1 MDHIYQ
7 EIPVDNTCKYTNNK
21 DTLDNIKL
29 SDRLDPNMLDPF
41 RSNPYTKS
49 LASFA

>member
-1 MDHIYQ
+1 MRNYLRNALPESLKGYISDIRQ
-7 EIPVDNTCKYTNNK
+7 KLKRAIIVNPVGE
-21 DTLDNIKL
+21 
-29 SDRLDPNMLDPF
+29 LDPF